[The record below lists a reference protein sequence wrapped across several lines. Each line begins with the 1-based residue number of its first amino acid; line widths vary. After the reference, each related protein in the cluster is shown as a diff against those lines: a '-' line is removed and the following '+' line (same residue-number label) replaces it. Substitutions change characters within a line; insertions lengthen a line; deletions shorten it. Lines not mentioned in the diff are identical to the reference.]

1 MLSVGG
7 KLGEEFFKS
16 PRHEDQWLEIKR
28 FLSVRSS
35 SNPIA
40 SKDEEYIVYLSDATG
55 FPVPW
60 MYDGEKGDVLFPIDN
75 RVGEMTLSN
84 KGLLATAS
92 DDKGNERWKI
102 YVYDVKS
109 RRLIHIAG
117 DNTDINN
124 PGAWDSNGTM
134 MGFTS
139 NNRNGID
146 FDLYLYRYGK
156 GVEGPIIEMEGR
168 NRVEEWMDDQHLIVR
183 HDNTNLDSDFY
194 LYHLTENKLENLTEH
209 EGEALNISPIKLDNT
224 NFIYMTNQDRE
235 YLAIARYN
243 LAKKE
248 WKYIYTT
255 NHDIEAI
262 SLSPDKQKI
271 AFTVNVD
278 GFSKLYI
285 ASLDFSEVR
294 EVEVPVGVIT
304 KISWGRMGLAFS
316 MSGPKIGNEILIYRE
331 EKLRQLTYSPKY
343 GLDIESMIIPK
354 HIWYESYDGMKIPAL
369 IWRPVKGKPPYSAV
383 VIIHGG
389 PESQMR
395 PRFQTLPQILVKL
408 GYLVLAP
415 NFRGSRGY
423 GKTFIHLDDREKR
436 LSSLRDIGA
445 MVDWAVKKGLTEY
458 KRVAV
463 TGVSYGGYATLMSLA
478 LYPDY
483 WSCGVERVGMSNLVT
498 FLRNT
503 GPWRRKYRIPE
514 YGHPEKDYEMLL
526 KISPITHV
534 EKIRA
539 PLLVIHGHYDP
550 RVPVTEA
557 EQLVEKLES
566 MGRKVKFIRVIDE
579 GHGLAKIRNRVNI
592 ESEVVDFI
600 IKHTPLE

>member
-1 MLSVGG
+1 MEKEFL
-7 KLGEEFFKS
+7 KPLKYEE
-16 PRHEDQWLEIKR
+16 QILEIRR

-35 SNPIA
+35 ANPMA
-40 SKDEEYIVYLSDATG
+40 SKEEEYIIYLSDITG

-60 MYDGEKGDVLFPIDN
+60 IYDGEKGDILFPIDN
-75 RVGEMTLSN
+75 RVGEMTLSSR
-84 KGLLATAS
+84 GLLATAS

-102 YVYDVKS
+102 HVYDIKN
-109 RRLIHIAG
+109 RRLTHIAG

-124 PGAWDSNGTM
+124 PGAWNSNGIV

-146 FDLYLYRYGK
+146 FDLYLYTYEK
-156 GVEGPIIEMEGR
+156 GVEGPIMEMEGR
-168 NRVEEWMDDQHLIVR
+168 NRVEEWMDDQHLIIR
-183 HDNTNLDSDFY
+183 HDNTNLDSDLQ
-194 LYHLTENKLENLTEH
+194 LYHMKEKKLVNLTKH
-209 EGEALNISPIKLDNT
+209 EGEALNLSPIKLDDEK
-224 NFIYMTNQDRE
+224 FIYISNQDRE
-235 YLAIARYN
+235 YLGIAVYN
-243 LAKKE
+243 ISKRK
-248 WKYIYTT
+248 WKYIYAV

-262 SLSPDKQKI
+262 SLSPDKKKI
-271 AFTVNVD
+271 AFTANVD

-285 ASLDFSEVR
+285 APIDFSEIS
-294 EVEVPVGVIT
+294 EIKVPAGVIM

-316 MSGPKIGNEILIYRE
+316 ISGPKIGNEILIHRE
-331 EKLRQLTYSPKY
+331 GKVKQLTHSPKY
-343 GLDIESMIIPK
+343 GLDMKSMIIPE

-369 IWRPVKGKPPYSAV
+369 IWKPTKGKPPYPAV

-408 GYLVLAP
+408 GYLILSP

-436 LSSLRDIGA
+436 LSSLKDIGA
-445 MVDWAVKKGLTEY
+445 IVDWAVKEGLTEY

-483 WSCGVERVGMSNLVT
+483 WSCGVERVGMSSLVT

-534 EKIRA
+534 EKIKA
-539 PLLVIHGHYDP
+539 PLLIIHGHHDP

-566 MGRKVKFIRVIDE
+566 LGREVKFIRIIDE

-592 ESEVVDFI
+592 ESEVISFI
-600 IKHTPLE
+600 MKHTPLE